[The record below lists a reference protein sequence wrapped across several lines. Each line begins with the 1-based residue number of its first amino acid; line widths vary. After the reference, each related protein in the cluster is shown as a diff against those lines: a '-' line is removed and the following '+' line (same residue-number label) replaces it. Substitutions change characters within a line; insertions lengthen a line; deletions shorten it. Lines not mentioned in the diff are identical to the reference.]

1 MALLIL
7 VGRRS
12 VSHSPMP
19 FLLPQNGS
27 LPQEE
32 EEEEAGSKKKKQRK
46 KKKEEA
52 EEEQK

>member
-32 EEEEAGSKKKKQRK
+32 EEEAGSKKKKQRK